1 MVFRVMGLKRYYHQ
15 GAKAGQKAMKIF
27 SVAIICMMAW
37 SLDVSAEHVIGIK
50 VNGNQRI
57 GNDSILYHLGIKAG
71 DEIDDIKLNS
81 GLKALFDTNLFS
93 DVKIKNERGQVT
105 VDVVENPIVNR
116 VVFEGNRRLNEDALK
131 SEIYMKPRDV
141 FTKSRVQADTLRIL
155 SLYRRQ
161 GRFAATVE
169 PKIIKL
175 EQNRVDLVF
184 EIDEG
189 KLTGVKKISFVGNRK
204 FSHSKL
210 QTVLRTKETRW
221 YRFLTSDDNYDPER
235 VAFDRELLRVHYLK
249 KGYVDFKVL
258 SSIAE
263 LAPDKSGF
271 FITFTIEE
279 GNRYRVGD
287 VKINCQLKNID
298 EKALKHLLEQKKR
311 DWYDGALV
319 EKSIDQI
326 TDYLGDLGY
335 AFVNVK
341 AEFNRNPEE
350 RTVDITFDI
359 TEGSRVFIGEIDI
372 HGNLATYDKVVR
384 REFRLFEG
392 DAYNTSKLRRS
403 EQRLQN
409 LNFFSTVDIAKE
421 QGDALDKV
429 NLKVN
434 VKEKS
439 TGEIS
444 VAGGITSV
452 EGMIGNVRFSENNFM
467 GKGQQISSDFT
478 ISKRTRE
485 LDLSFTEPYFMD
497 KNLSAGIDLQK
508 VRYDQTSQNGYV
520 HHRQGGTTRL
530 GYHLTELL
538 VHRVWYT
545 LRQDHV
551 TSFRDDASIVIQEQ
565 RGTRN
570 TSLVGHGLSYDKR
583 DSRIDP
589 TTGYVLSL
597 NNEYAGIGG
606 QTRFMRHTTE
616 GKSYYSVSENVIFS
630 LRGSGGVM
638 QRVQRQPIKTVDRF
652 FIGGETLRG
661 FEYFGVSPREITRSE
676 AVGGRY
682 YYTGSAE
689 LSFPIGLPN
698 ELGVKGSFF
707 ADMGSIWKSD
717 YSQDLVNDSKKLRSS
732 VGFGIAWSSPL
743 GPIRLDIARAT
754 RYQKFDRRQPVL
766 FSFRTTF

>member
-1 MVFRVMGLKRYYHQ
+1 VVSRAVGLSRYYHQ
-15 GAKAGQKAMKIF
+15 GVNAGQKAMIRIA
-27 SVAIICMMAW
+27 VAMLCLVAW
-37 SLDVSAEHVIGIK
+37 SVQVSAEQVVAIK

-57 GNDSILYHLGIKAG
+57 GNDSILYHLGINIG
-71 DEIDDIKLNS
+71 EEIDDFKLNT

-93 DVKIKNERGQVT
+93 DVKISNNNGQVII
-105 VDVVENPIVNR
+105 DVVENPIINR
-116 VVFEGNRRLNEDALK
+116 VAFEGNRRINDDALK
-131 SEIYMKPRDV
+131 SEVYMKPRDV

-175 EQNRVDLVF
+175 DQNRVDLVF
-184 EIDEG
+184 EINEG
-189 KLTGVKKISFVGNRK
+189 KLTGVKKILFVGNQK
-204 FSHSKL
+204 FNNSKL
-210 QTVLRTKETRW
+210 QSVLRTKETRW
-221 YRFLTSDDNYDPER
+221 YRFMTSDDNYDPER

-249 KGYVDFKVL
+249 NGYVDFKVL

-279 GNRYRVGD
+279 GNRYRVGE

-298 EKALKHLLEQKKR
+298 EKALKHLLEQKVR
-311 DWYDGALV
+311 DWYDGGLV
-319 EKSIDQI
+319 EKSMDQI
-326 TDYLGDLGY
+326 TDYLGDRGY
-335 AFVNVK
+335 AFVNIK
-341 AEFNRNPEE
+341 PDFKKNPEE
-350 RTVDITFDI
+350 RTVDISFDI
-359 TEGSRVFIGEIDI
+359 TEGSRVYIGQIDV

-384 REFRLFEG
+384 REFRLYEG

-409 LNFFSTVDIAKE
+409 LNFFSTVDVEKE
-421 QGDALDKV
+421 QGDAPDKV

-444 VAGGITSV
+444 IAGGVTSI

-467 GKGQQISSDFT
+467 GKGQQLSSDFT

-485 LDLSFTEPYFMD
+485 FDVSFTEPYFLD

-520 HHRQGGTTRL
+520 HHRHGGTTRL
-530 GYHLTELL
+530 GYHITEPL

-545 LRQDHV
+545 LRQDRV
-551 TSFRDDASIVIQEQ
+551 SSFRNDASIIIREQ
-565 RGTRN
+565 QGTRN
-570 TSLVGHGLSYDKR
+570 TSLLGHELSYDKR
-583 DSRIDP
+583 DNRIDP
-589 TTGYVLSL
+589 TAGYILSL
-597 NNEYAGIGG
+597 SNEYAGLGG
-606 QTRFMRHTTE
+606 QTKFWRHNAE
-616 GKSYYSVSENVIFS
+616 SKSYYSLSENVVFT
-630 LRGSGGVM
+630 LRGSGGMM
-638 QRVQRQPIKTVDRF
+638 QIVQNQPIKTVDRF
-652 FIGGETLRG
+652 FLGGDSLRG
-661 FEYFGVSPREITRSE
+661 FEYFGVSPRESTRSE

-689 LSFPIGLPN
+689 VSFPIGLPN
-698 ELGVKGSFF
+698 ELGIKGSLF
-707 ADMGSIWKSD
+707 ADAGSIWKSD
-717 YSQDLVNDSKKLRSS
+717 FSRDFVNDSRKVRSS
-732 VGFGIAWSSPL
+732 VGFGIAWASPL
-743 GPIRLDIARAT
+743 GPIRLDIAKAT
-754 RYQKFDRRQPVL
+754 RYQKFDKRQPVL

>member
-1 MVFRVMGLKRYYHQ
+1 MVSRVVGLSRYLYQRCRSGGSGLKI
-15 GAKAGQKAMKIF
+15 A
-27 SVAIICMMAW
+27 AIALICLMAW
-37 SLDVSAEHVIGIK
+37 SVDAFSAQVTGIK

-57 GNDSILYHLGIKAG
+57 GNDSILYHLGLKIG
-71 DEIDDIKLNS
+71 DEIDDIKLNT
-81 GLKALFDTNLFS
+81 GLKALFDTNLFA
-93 DVKIKNERGQVT
+93 DVKIRNDHNLVT
-105 VDVVENPIVNR
+105 VDVIENPIINR
-116 VVFEGNRRLNEDALK
+116 VVFEGNRRINDDALK
-131 SEIYMKPRDV
+131 SEVYMKPRDV

-184 EIDEG
+184 EINES
-189 KLTGVKKISFVGNRK
+189 KLTGVKKILFVGNQK
-204 FSHSKL
+204 FSTSKL
-210 QTVLRTKETRW
+210 QSVLRTKETRW
-221 YRFLTSDDNYDPER
+221 YRFLTNDDNYDPER
-235 VAFDRELLRVHYLK
+235 IAFDRELLRVHYLK
-249 KGYVDFKVL
+249 NGYVDFKVL

-263 LAPDKSGF
+263 LATDKSGF

-279 GNRYRVGD
+279 GTRYRVGE

-298 EKALKHLLEQKKR
+298 EKALKHLLELKTR
-311 DWYDGALV
+311 DWYDGGLV
-319 EKSIDQI
+319 EKSMDKI
-326 TDYLGDLGY
+326 TDYLGDMGY

-341 AEFNRNPEE
+341 PDFKKNPEE
-350 RTVDITFDI
+350 KTVDITFDV
-359 TEGSRVFIGEIDI
+359 TEGARVYIGQIDI

-384 REFRLFEG
+384 REFRLYEG

-409 LNFFSTVDIAKE
+409 LNFFSTVNVEKE
-421 QGDALDKV
+421 QGDAPDKV

-444 VAGGITSV
+444 VAGGVTSI

-467 GKGQQISSDFT
+467 GKGQQLSSDFT

-485 LDLSFTEPYFMD
+485 FDVSFTEPYFLD
-497 KNLSAGIDLQK
+497 KNLSAGVDLFK
-508 VRYDQTSQNGYV
+508 VRYDQTSQNGYI
-520 HHRQGGTTRL
+520 HHRHGGTTRI
-530 GYHLTELL
+530 GYHITEPL

-545 LRQDHV
+545 VRQDRV
-551 TSFRDDASIVIQEQ
+551 SSFRDDASIIIREQ
-565 RGTRN
+565 QGTRN
-570 TSLVGHGLSYDKR
+570 TSLVGHELSYDKR
-583 DSRIDP
+583 DNRIDP

-597 NNEYAGIGG
+597 TNEYAGLGG
-606 QTRFMRHTTE
+606 QTKFLRHNTE
-616 GKSYYSVSENVIFS
+616 GKSYYSLSENVVFT
-630 LRGSGGVM
+630 LRASGGLM
-638 QRVQRQPIKTVDRF
+638 QIVQNQPIKTVDRF
-652 FIGGETLRG
+652 FLGGDSLRG

-689 LSFPIGLPN
+689 VSFPIGLPN
-698 ELGVKGSFF
+698 ELGIKGSLF
-707 ADMGSIWKSD
+707 ADVGSIWKSD
-717 YSQDLVNDSKKLRSS
+717 YSKDLVNDSSKVRSS
-732 VGFGIAWSSPL
+732 VGFGIAWASPL

-754 RYQKFDRRQPVL
+754 RYQKFDKRQPVL